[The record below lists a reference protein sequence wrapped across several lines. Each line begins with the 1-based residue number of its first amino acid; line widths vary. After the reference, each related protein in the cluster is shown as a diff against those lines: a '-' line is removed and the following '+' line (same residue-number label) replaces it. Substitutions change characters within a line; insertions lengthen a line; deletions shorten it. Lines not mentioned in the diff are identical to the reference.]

1 MPIFFTMKRFFS
13 FLTMVFG
20 VLAVAK
26 VAETKEV
33 NASVSP
39 ELKTVGEDNTCEGPG
54 DFCGRLDTVVVMWP
68 QDNDNPS

>member
-1 MPIFFTMKRFFS
+1 LIFFTMKRFFS

-39 ELKTVGEDNTCEGPG
+39 DLKTVGRDSTCDGPG
-54 DFCGRLDTVVVMWP
+54 DFCGRLDTVVVVWP
-68 QDNDNPS
+68 QDAPN